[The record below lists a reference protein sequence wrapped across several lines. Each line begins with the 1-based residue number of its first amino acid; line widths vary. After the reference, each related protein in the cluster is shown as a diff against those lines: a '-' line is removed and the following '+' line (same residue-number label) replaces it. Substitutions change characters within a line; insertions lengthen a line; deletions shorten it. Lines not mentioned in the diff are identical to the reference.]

1 MRIVVLVVLSLF
13 GYVPS
18 IQAMTLHVTNGKLMG
33 ASNVEVLHN
42 SGIVLYDLE
51 FLDGS
56 CIQLFGGC
64 DAASDFVFP
73 DSLTA
78 SQAANAFFSSL
89 LIDSPQGA
97 FGTQPGLTNGCTVGL
112 SIDSC
117 LVLVPYALAPF
128 GNVSVILATNTTANV
143 EFSEFVS
150 QIAANK
156 STGDIPGATFARWTL
171 VPAVAVPEPGTAAN
185 FVVGMLALLF
195 CARRR
200 RFAAV

>member
-1 MRIVVLVVLSLF
+1 MRIVALIVLNLLA
-13 GYVPS
+13 YAPS
-18 IQAMTLHVTNGKLMG
+18 IQATTLHVTNGKLTG

-112 SIDSC
+112 SIDNC
-117 LVLVPYALAPF
+117 QLLVPYALAPF
-128 GNVSVILATNTTANV
+128 GNVSVILATNTTAAF
-143 EFSEFVS
+143 EFSGLIAT

-156 STGDIPGATFARWTL
+156 STGDLPGGTYAR
-171 VPAVAVPEPGTAAN
+171 
-185 FVVGMLALLF
+185 
-195 CARRR
+195 
-200 RFAAV
+200 